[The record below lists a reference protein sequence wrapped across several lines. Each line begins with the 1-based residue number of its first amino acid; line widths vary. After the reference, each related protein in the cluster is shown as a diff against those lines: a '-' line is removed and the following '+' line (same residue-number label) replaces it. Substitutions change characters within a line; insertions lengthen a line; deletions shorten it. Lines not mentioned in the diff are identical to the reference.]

1 MRYYKI
7 LQDGHFVGA
16 VNSNNFMRFSPLLKG
31 FLRSDENYGE
41 YISYNGILYR
51 SGWMWPLGNQ
61 DITYENAQI
70 VEIQEEEYEAY
81 IAAIASNQEIE
92 DTSNSWEGE
101 EEEQPNPVDVESLAF
116 ITQSKIKE
124 MSHACQMAIENG
136 FDIELND
143 GNTHHFS
150 LTIQD
155 QLNLMTL
162 SAAAETEELIAYHAD
177 GEQCVFY
184 TAEEIKAIVAAA
196 QALKTY
202 ETTYFNALKSYINS
216 LETIEEVSAITYG
229 IQIPPE
235 FQTEVLK
242 VLRG

>member
-1 MRYYKI
+1 MKYYKI
-7 LQDGHFVGA
+7 LQSNHFIGA
-16 VNSNNFMRFSPLLKG
+16 ASSNDFVYYSPIVRG
-31 FLRSDENYGE
+31 FLCSDENYGE

-61 DITYENAQI
+61 DIAYENAQI
-70 VEIQEEEYEAY
+70 IEIQEEEYNAY
-81 IAAIASNQEIE
+81 IQAIENNEEIDDNHNE
-92 DTSNSWEGE
+92 WEGE
-101 EEEQPNPVDVESLAF
+101 PEPVPNPVDVESLAF

-229 IQIPPE
+229 VEIPPE